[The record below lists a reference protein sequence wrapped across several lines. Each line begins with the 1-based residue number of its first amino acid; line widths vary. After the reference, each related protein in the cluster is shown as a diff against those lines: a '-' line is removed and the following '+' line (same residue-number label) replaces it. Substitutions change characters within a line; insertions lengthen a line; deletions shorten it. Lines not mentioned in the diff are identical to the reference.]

1 MIYRMMY
8 LALVTVLASIAER
21 RSDEMLVNGCHH
33 RTVVE
38 AMNVSPD
45 VQASPHGLE
54 FSDILPRRR
63 RSTSKNKK
71 KEVSHTISR

>member
-1 MIYRMMY
+1 MIYRTMY

-63 RSTSKNKK
+63 STSKK
-71 KEVSHTISR
+71 KEVSHTIS